1 MTDKIKVIEE
11 ELVEETK
18 SILSGLR
25 RVLMAGIGV
34 VSLAQGEVEGF
45 VNKLVDRGEIAEK
58 DGRALV
64 DEFREKRKNRAKE
77 SSKRVES
84 EIENRMES
92 LLNRMN
98 IPTKKDI
105 ESLTDKVSELTQKVD
120 ELKKA
125 K

>member
-1 MTDKIKVIEE
+1 MTERIEIEE
-11 ELVEETK
+11 EIVAETK
-18 SILSGLR
+18 SILTGLR

-34 VSLAQGEVEGF
+34 VSLAQDEVEGF
-45 VNKLVDRGEIAEK
+45 VNKLVERGEIAEK
-58 DGRALV
+58 DGRALI
-64 DEFREKRKNRAKE
+64 DEYMDKRKKRAEE
-77 SSKRVES
+77 SSKRVEA

-105 ESLTDKVSELTQKVD
+105 ESLTNKVADLAQKVD